1 MLCTDCSRWVA
12 QEVASGFVMPEGL
25 GGPAGHPCWSHCYTG
40 HPACSCPCC
49 PYRGWRQSHGRCTR
63 TQESYVRS
71 GQEVGWMKRSG
82 PVAPSIKEDGVVL
95 GFLGFAVE
103 PDFLKLRWIQPELPA
118 EAEDRIVGLGQQVLV
133 SQACGRCG
141 SICLVAWAV
150 KADFLE
156 EIWIGRPP
164 IPGSRPLDREWF
176 LFCC

>member
-1 MLCTDCSRWVA
+1 
-12 QEVASGFVMPEGL
+12 
-25 GGPAGHPCWSHCYTG
+25 
-40 HPACSCPCC
+40 
-49 PYRGWRQSHGRCTR
+49 
-63 TQESYVRS
+63 
-71 GQEVGWMKRSG
+71 MKRSG

-95 GFLGFAVE
+95 GFLGVAVE

-133 SQACGRCG
+133 CQACGRCG